1 MRALLVLGFVVLASC
16 TRSSG
21 VWPVGP
27 DTYTIMTAAG
37 TLAGGAPE
45 ARKIALV
52 QATEYCNQQGTEIL
66 VISNNVSKDNVT
78 NAEITFRCLAKG
90 DPGPQHP

>member
-21 VWPVGP
+21 VWQVGP

-37 TLAGGAPE
+37 TLAGGVPE
-45 ARKIALV
+45 ARKIALI
-52 QATEYCNQQGTEIL
+52 QANEYCDQHGTEIL
-66 VISNNVSKDNVT
+66 VISVSKDTVT

-90 DPGPQHP
+90 DPGLQHP

>member
-21 VWPVGP
+21 VWQVGP

-45 ARKIALV
+45 ARKIALI
-52 QATEYCNQQGTEIL
+52 QATEYCSQHGTEIL
-66 VISNNVSKDNVT
+66 VISVSKDTVT

-90 DPGPQHP
+90 DPGLQHP